1 MLEIIPTSQEAP
13 AHTRGDDGVLR
24 RPGHSGQGDGGG
36 GRGEA
41 GQVRARLLPQLQ
53 AQLPGQGGTRLLQV
67 PAPSHW
73 VSPTYIHKG
82 WLKGT

>member
-1 MLEIIPTSQEAP
+1 MSACTLCEKSTSGNFTQQEIIPPSSQEAP

-24 RPGHSGQGDGGG
+24 RRAGHSDQGDGGG

-53 AQLPGQGGTRLLQV
+53 AQLPGQGGACLL
-67 PAPSHW
+67 
-73 VSPTYIHKG
+73 
-82 WLKGT
+82 